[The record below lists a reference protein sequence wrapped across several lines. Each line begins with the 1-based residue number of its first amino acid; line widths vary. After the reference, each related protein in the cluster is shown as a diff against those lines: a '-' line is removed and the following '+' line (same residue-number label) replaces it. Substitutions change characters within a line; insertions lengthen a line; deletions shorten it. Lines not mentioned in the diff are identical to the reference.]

1 MAKGKLI
8 EQLDDAVEALVAKPN
23 APVPASDPR
32 LAAILRI
39 AGELRDLPRA
49 DFKHRLK
56 AELAAQSREIE
67 SAAAPP
73 PHPESEPAPAPAVS
87 RSIMPFLYIAGA
99 ASAVEF
105 YKSVFGASVLMRE
118 DEPSGIVSH
127 AMLKMGD
134 TTVMLSDPTSADV
147 QRNDTHGL
155 SRTPR
160 SYGGSPV
167 HLYIYVADVDQV
179 FERAIQAGAKVI
191 DVVEDRDWGDRCG
204 GIEDPYGHV
213 WWVGTPIKD
222 LPPKNLK

>member
-8 EQLDDAVEALVAKPN
+8 EQLDEAVEALVAKPN
-23 APVPASDPR
+23 ASIPVSDPR

-49 DFKHRLK
+49 DFKNRLK

-67 SAAAPP
+67 SSAPPLAAPVGGT
-73 PHPESEPAPAPAVS
+73 AAGAAVS

-118 DEPSGIVSH
+118 EEPSGIVSH
-127 AMLKMGD
+127 AMLKIGE

-147 QRNDTHGL
+147 QQNDPQGL

-167 HLYIYVADVDQV
+167 HLYIYVADADEVV
-179 FERAIQAGAKVI
+179 KRAIEAGARVI
-191 DVVEDRDWGDRCG
+191 DQVEDREWGDRCG

-222 LPPKNLK
+222 LPPKDSN